1 MIKEKLN
8 SLKLSLPQAPR
19 SAGMYVPVMITGN
32 LVFLSG
38 QLPIEQGV
46 DSSDVRFKG
55 KVGKDISIEDGKR
68 AARLCTL
75 NALSQLEI
83 ALGSLDKIN
92 KFIKISGFVNCE
104 ASFTDQSKVIDGASD
119 LILQIFGEKGRH
131 TRVALGMN
139 SLPLNGAV
147 EMDYILEKEG
157 SL

>member
-1 MIKEKLN
+1 MIKEKLD
-8 SLKLSLPQAPR
+8 SLKLNLPQAPR
-19 SAGMYVPVMITGN
+19 SAGLYVPVMISGN

-75 NALSQLEI
+75 NAFSQLEI

-131 TRVALGMN
+131 SRVALGMN

-147 EMDYILEKEG
+147 EIDYILEKEG
-157 SL
+157 

>member
-1 MIKEKLN
+1 MIKEKLD
-8 SLKLSLPQAPR
+8 SLKLNSPQAPR
-19 SAGMYVPVMITGN
+19 SAGLYVPVMISGN

-104 ASFTDQSKVIDGASD
+104 ASFTDQSKVIDGVSD

-131 TRVALGMN
+131 SRVALGMN

-147 EMDYILEKEG
+147 EIDYILEKEG
-157 SL
+157 

>member
-1 MIKEKLN
+1 MIKEKLD
-8 SLKLSLPQAPR
+8 SLKLNLPQAPR
-19 SAGMYVPVMITGN
+19 SAGLYVPVMISGN

-131 TRVALGMN
+131 SRVALGMN

-147 EMDYILEKEG
+147 EIDYILEKEG
-157 SL
+157 

>member
-1 MIKEKLN
+1 MIKEKLD
-8 SLKLSLPQAPR
+8 SLKLNLPQAPR
-19 SAGMYVPVMITGN
+19 SAGLYVPVMITGN

-131 TRVALGMN
+131 SRVALGMN

-147 EMDYILEKEG
+147 EIDYILEKEG
-157 SL
+157 

>member
-1 MIKEKLN
+1 MI
-8 SLKLSLPQAPR
+8 S
-19 SAGMYVPVMITGN
+19 GN

-131 TRVALGMN
+131 SRVALGMN

-147 EMDYILEKEG
+147 EIDYILEKEG
-157 SL
+157 

>member
-1 MIKEKLN
+1 MIKEKLD
-8 SLKLSLPQAPR
+8 SLKLNLPQAPR
-19 SAGMYVPVMITGN
+19 SAGLYVPVMISGN

-104 ASFTDQSKVIDGASD
+104 ASFTEQSKVIDGASD
-119 LILQIFGEKGRH
+119 LILQIFEERGRH
-131 TRVALGMN
+131 SRVALGMN
-139 SLPLNGAV
+139 SLPLDGAV
-147 EMDYILEKEG
+147 EIDYIVEKE
-157 SL
+157 

>member
-1 MIKEKLN
+1 MIKEKLD
-8 SLKLSLPQAPR
+8 SLKLNLPQAPR
-19 SAGMYVPVMITGN
+19 SAGLYVPVMISGN

-46 DSSDVRFKG
+46 DSSDVMFKG

-131 TRVALGMN
+131 SRVALGMN

-147 EMDYILEKEG
+147 EIDYILEKEG
-157 SL
+157 

>member
-1 MIKEKLN
+1 MIKEKLD
-8 SLKLSLPQAPR
+8 SLKLNLPQAPR
-19 SAGMYVPVMITGN
+19 SAGLYIPVMISGN

-46 DSSDVRFKG
+46 DSIDVRFKG

-131 TRVALGMN
+131 SRVALGMN

-147 EMDYILEKEG
+147 EIDYILEKEG
-157 SL
+157 

>member
-1 MIKEKLN
+1 MIKEKLD
-8 SLKLSLPQAPR
+8 SLKLNLPQAPR
-19 SAGMYVPVMITGN
+19 SAGLYVPVMISGN

-104 ASFTDQSKVIDGASD
+104 TSFTDQSKVIDGASD

-131 TRVALGMN
+131 SRVALGMN

-147 EMDYILEKEG
+147 EIDYILEKEG
-157 SL
+157 

>member
-1 MIKEKLN
+1 MIKEKLD
-8 SLKLSLPQAPR
+8 SLKLNLPQAPG
-19 SAGMYVPVMITGN
+19 SAGLYVPVMISGN

-131 TRVALGMN
+131 SRVALGMN

-147 EMDYILEKEG
+147 EIDYILEKEG
-157 SL
+157 

>member
-1 MIKEKLN
+1 MIKEKLD
-8 SLKLSLPQAPR
+8 SLKLNLPQAPR
-19 SAGMYVPVMITGN
+19 SAGLYVPVMISGN

-55 KVGKDISIEDGKR
+55 KVGKDISIGDGKR

-131 TRVALGMN
+131 SRVALGMN

-147 EMDYILEKEG
+147 EIDYILEKEG
-157 SL
+157 

>member
-1 MIKEKLN
+1 MIKEKLD
-8 SLKLSLPQAPR
+8 SLKLNLPQAPR
-19 SAGMYVPVMITGN
+19 SAGLYVPVMITGN

-131 TRVALGMN
+131 SRVALGTN

-147 EMDYILEKEG
+147 EVDYILEKEG
-157 SL
+157 

>member
-1 MIKEKLN
+1 MIKEKLD
-8 SLKLSLPQAPR
+8 SLKLNLPQAPR
-19 SAGMYVPVMITGN
+19 SAGLYVPVMISGN

-83 ALGSLDKIN
+83 VLGSLDKIN

-131 TRVALGMN
+131 SRVALGMN

-147 EMDYILEKEG
+147 EIDYILEKEG
-157 SL
+157 

>member
-1 MIKEKLN
+1 MI
-8 SLKLSLPQAPR
+8 S
-19 SAGMYVPVMITGN
+19 GN

-104 ASFTDQSKVIDGASD
+104 ASFTDQSKVIDGDSD

-131 TRVALGMN
+131 SRVALGMN

-147 EMDYILEKEG
+147 EIDYILEKEG
-157 SL
+157 